1 MIIHPRQALP
11 EAAGTKSQLRKAMGF
26 WDVLLFNIATV
37 LGPRWI
43 AAAGHNGTS
52 SISLWMVAAV
62 FFFVPGALVI
72 NELSS
77 RFPEEGGLYVWAR
90 EAFGPFHGFVA
101 GWTYWIYTIFYFPG
115 LLLASA
121 SMSAYILGGR
131 GVALADNR
139 AFLLWVS
146 LAMLVVAVVL
156 NIIGLNIGKWL
167 QNAGGVGTYLPLIL
181 LVGIA
186 AVVWWKHGSVTH
198 FTLRNMMPAWNWDTV
213 NFWSQIAFAFTGLE
227 LVSAMSEEVRD
238 PRRTLPRAVFGAG
251 ALIALMYIAGTFA
264 VLALLPAASVDPQ
277 SGVFGAISVGSIA
290 LGVGFFGI
298 AAALLAAAGNV
309 GGVGTT
315 VAGIA
320 RVPFV
325 VGIDRYLPPAFGKIH
340 AKWKTPWVSIL
351 VQAVL
356 SGAILL
362 VSQINETTRGAYQ
375 MLIDAAIIL
384 YFIPFLYMF
393 AAVIKLARR
402 SDRAENPHAVLV
414 PGGVTGV
421 WLCGGLG
428 FLVVLLGI
436 VVSLIPPGD
445 SENKWGF
452 EIELFLWTFTSILLG
467 LALYWPRARKL
478 FSFEGRIRRGTW
490 WLRLL
495 IANLVGFTAK
505 VLIVVLVAL
514 WPGSLSV
521 GIMLE
526 VAVFVVVGWFL
537 LAAQIQRWHD
547 LNLPGVM
554 SAISL
559 TVVLAPI
566 ALIWLGVKEGTAGEN
581 KYGEAPS
588 PA

>member
-1 MIIHPRQALP
+1 MIIPPSQGAP
-11 EAAGTKSQLRKAMGF
+11 QAAGAKSGLRKAMGF

-52 SISLWMVAAV
+52 SISLWVLAAV
-62 FFFVPGALVI
+62 FFFVPGAFVI

-101 GWTYWIYTIFYFPG
+101 GWTYWIYTVFYFPG

-131 GVALADNR
+131 GIALADDR
-139 AFLLWVS
+139 TFLLLVS

-167 QNAGGVGTYLPLIL
+167 QNAGGVGTYLPLII
-181 LVGIA
+181 LVGVAFA
-186 AVVWWKHGSVTH
+186 AVLAHGTATH
-198 FTLRNMMPAWNWDTV
+198 FTLRNMMPTWNWDTV

-277 SGVFGAISVGSIA
+277 SGVFGAITAGSLALKIGL
-290 LGVGFFGI
+290 LGVL
-298 AAALLAAAGNV
+298 AALLAVAGNV

-340 AKWKTPWVSIL
+340 SKWKTPWVSIL
-351 VQAVL
+351 VQAVA
-356 SGAILL
+356 SAAILL
-362 VSQINETTRGAYQ
+362 LSQIHSRGVIAAYQ
-375 MLIDAAIIL
+375 VVVDAAIIL

-393 AAVIKLARR
+393 AAVIKLAARK
-402 SDRAENPHAVLV
+402 DRAANPHAVLV
-414 PGGVTGV
+414 PGGIAGV
-421 WLCGGLG
+421 WLCGSLG

-436 VVSLIPPGD
+436 GLSFIPPGGSD
-445 SENKWGF
+445 TLVF
-452 EIELFLWTFTSILLG
+452 EIDVIGGTMGSILLG
-467 LALYWPRARKL
+467 LFLYWRGARAQ
-478 FSFEGRIRRGTW
+478 
-490 WLRLL
+490 RL
-495 IANLVGFTAK
+495 
-505 VLIVVLVAL
+505 
-514 WPGSLSV
+514 
-521 GIMLE
+521 
-526 VAVFVVVGWFL
+526 
-537 LAAQIQRWHD
+537 
-547 LNLPGVM
+547 
-554 SAISL
+554 
-559 TVVLAPI
+559 
-566 ALIWLGVKEGTAGEN
+566 
-581 KYGEAPS
+581 
-588 PA
+588 